1 MTVCLRLLR
10 RCKRF
15 EENLHSHTDDSY
27 STTAW
32 GKFSPLKSSN
42 KSRRIDSIDLQM
54 RLFSPTAESY
64 ECSNITGP
72 TDRFG

>member
-1 MTVCLRLLR
+1 MTVCLRLLT
-10 RCKRF
+10 RCERF
-15 EENLHSHTDDSY
+15 EKNLHSQTDDSY
-27 STTAW
+27 STTPW

-54 RLFSPTAESY
+54 RLFSATAGSY
-64 ECSNITGP
+64 ECSNITGL